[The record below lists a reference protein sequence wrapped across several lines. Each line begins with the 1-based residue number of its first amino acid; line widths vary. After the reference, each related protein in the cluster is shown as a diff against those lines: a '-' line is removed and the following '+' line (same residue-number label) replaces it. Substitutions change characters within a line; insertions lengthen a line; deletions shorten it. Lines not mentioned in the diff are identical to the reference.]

1 MTIAALAAT
10 ASFIG
15 DSRYMESLREAA
27 EWRLLGLLFACPRAG
42 WQEQIRTLADET
54 TAADLREAARAAH
67 QEADEGLYHTTFGP
81 GGPAAP
87 REVSYQQSALSGQF
101 LAELGAYYQ
110 AFGYCPPRDEPL
122 DHIAVEADFMAY
134 LKMKQAFAL
143 ACLQEEQVSV
153 TADAAQAF
161 VENHLRAI
169 SPRLA
174 ETMAAS
180 GIQYL
185 ELAAAA
191 LLTRTGISE
200 NTAKAIPFAAAASA
214 GTELPICPLGSCCDE
229 LLDD

>member
-1 MTIAALAAT
+1 VTISTPAAT
-10 ASFIG
+10 ATSVG
-15 DSRYMESLREAA
+15 DSQYLEALCEAA
-27 EWRLLGLLFACPRAG
+27 EWRLLGLLFACPNAAWRNQVQA
-42 WQEQIRTLADET
+42 LAEEITDD
-54 TAADLREAARAAH
+54 DLRAAARAAQ

-87 REVSYQQSALSGQF
+87 REVSYQQATLSGQF
-101 LAELGAYYQ
+101 LADLGTYYQ
-110 AFGYCPPRDEPL
+110 AFGYCPPHDEPP
-122 DHIAVEADFMAY
+122 DHIAVETDFMAY
-134 LKMKQAFAL
+134 LKLKQAFAV

-161 VENHLRAI
+161 VENHLSAI

-174 ETMAAS
+174 QTMAAS

-191 LLTRTGISE
+191 LLTRTGVPD
-200 NTAKAIPFAAAASA
+200 NAAKAFSFAPATST
-214 GTELPICPLGSCCDE
+214 GTELPICSLGGCCDD

>member
-1 MTIAALAAT
+1 MTTPEFAAT
-10 ASFIG
+10 ASFVG

-27 EWRLLGLLFACPRAG
+27 EWRLLGLLFACPDAR
-42 WQEQIRTLADET
+42 WRDQVRTLAEEI
-54 TAADLREAARAAH
+54 AAGDLREAALAAQ

-87 REVSYQQSALSGQF
+87 REVSYQQSTLSGQF
-101 LAELGAYYQ
+101 LADLGTYYQ
-110 AFGYCPPRDEPL
+110 AFGYCPPHDEPP
-122 DHIAVEADFMAY
+122 DHIAVETDFMAY

-161 VENHLRAI
+161 VENHLSAI

-191 LLTRTGISE
+191 LLARTGVSE
-200 NTAKAIPFAAAASA
+200 NTAKAIPFAAATGA
-214 GTELPICPLGSCCDE
+214 GAELPICPLGSCCDE
-229 LLDD
+229 FLDD